1 MLIGIDMFVVLIFD
15 FNFIKILYL
24 FCFLNLYVKLNL
36 FIFEL

>member
-15 FNFIKILYL
+15 FNFINILYL
-24 FCFLNLYVKLNL
+24 FCFLNLYGNLNL